1 MRTTSSSVAPASSQR
16 VRDLAQHLARLL
28 GRVVSADDLAVG
40 VERGRARDVD
50 PVARADRGA
59 EADRGGVGRGRG
71 NAFGH
76 GGEDAARLPRCGLV
90 RSPQENML
98 AVLDALDV
106 EPLTIRELAGRTG
119 LPLASV
125 HRIVVRLIAWGGLER
140 VDGGV
145 RPGLRLFELGQL
157 VPARGGLRET
167 ALPFMGDLYAATHEV
182 VSLAVLDGADTVW
195 LEQLSGRLAP
205 PVPSRVG
212 GRLPAH
218 VTAAGKV
225 LLAFGPDIVAEL
237 RLERHGPGTITDPER
252 AARGFARIRE
262 RGIAINREESRAR
275 RARRRRPGLR
285 RDGSVVAALAIAV
298 ARRSESSPEAMAPA
312 VRTAALSLGR
322 TLRP

>member
-1 MRTTSSSVAPASSQR
+1 
-16 VRDLAQHLARLL
+16 
-28 GRVVSADDLAVG
+28 
-40 VERGRARDVD
+40 
-50 PVARADRGA
+50 
-59 EADRGGVGRGRG
+59 
-71 NAFGH
+71 
-76 GGEDAARLPRCGLV
+76 
-90 RSPQENML
+90 ML

-106 EPLTIRELAGRTG
+106 EPATIRELAGRTG

-182 VSLAVLDGADTVW
+182 VSLAVLDGTDTVW
-195 LEQLSGRLAP
+195 IEQLSGRLAP

-225 LLAFGPDIVAEL
+225 LLAFGPGVVDEL
-237 RLERHGPGTITDPER
+237 PLERHGPGTITDPGALREELS
-252 AARGFARIRE
+252 RIRE
-262 RGIAINREESRAR
+262 QGVAINREESRRGILGVA
-275 RARRRRPGLR
+275 APVR
-285 RDGSVVAALAIAV
+285 RDGSVIAALAIAV
-298 ARRSESSPEAMAPA
+298 ARRSKSSPEAMAPA
-312 VRTAALSLGR
+312 VRTAASALGR
-322 TLRP
+322 ALSR

>member
-1 MRTTSSSVAPASSQR
+1 M
-16 VRDLAQHLARLL
+16 
-28 GRVVSADDLAVG
+28 
-40 VERGRARDVD
+40 
-50 PVARADRGA
+50 
-59 EADRGGVGRGRG
+59 
-71 NAFGH
+71 
-76 GGEDAARLPRCGLV
+76 
-90 RSPQENML
+90 
-98 AVLDALDV
+98 
-106 EPLTIRELAGRTG
+106 
-119 LPLASV
+119 

-225 LLAFGPDIVAEL
+225 LLAFGPDIVDEL
-237 RLERHGPGTITDPER
+237 RLERHGPGTITDPDALRDEL
-252 AARGFARIRE
+252 AEIRE

-275 RARRRRPGLR
+275 RRSASPPRCR
-285 RDGSVVAALAIAV
+285 RDGSVIAALAIAV
-298 ARRSESSPEAMAPA
+298 ARRSQSSPEAMAPA
-312 VRTAALSLGR
+312 VRTAAMSLGR
-322 TLRP
+322 ALSR